1 MWSFLCHKAEHSALF
16 SSPLARVHTATLGT
30 VMLGYQ
36 LLDMLVWCNGW
47 REDNVL
53 RKEVVRTSFNSPLPP
68 RLGVMIKLLE
78 DWTSILPAAQELA
91 SASKQKK
98 TSMLSNPKM
107 ADSAL
112 TWTISNL
119 LHVSKQKGQAA
130 WHKILMNVYAMAF
143 VIRWF
148 SPVSS
153 HNFLLQATP

>member
-1 MWSFLCHKAEHSALF
+1 MWSFLCHKAEHPALF
-16 SSPLARVHTATLGT
+16 PSSLARVHSATLGT

-47 REDNVL
+47 GGDNVL
-53 RKEVVRTSFNSPLPP
+53 RKEVVRTSFSSPIPSK
-68 RLGVMIKLLE
+68 LGPMIKSLE

-98 TSMLSNPKM
+98 TNILSNPEM

-112 TWTISNL
+112 AWTISNL
-119 LHVSKQKGQAA
+119 LQVSKQKGQAA

-143 VIRWF
+143 VIQLVLSCKF
-148 SPVSS
+148 
-153 HNFLLQATP
+153 T